1 MHAGAAVSSGG
12 GPDSKSGGAAH
23 ASRYGSIGSVSVSS
37 TASKSQRLPRITGS
51 LSGGDG
57 K

>member
-1 MHAGAAVSSGG
+1 MHAGAAASSGG
-12 GPDSKSGGAAH
+12 GPDSSKSGGAGG
-23 ASRYGSIGSVSVSS
+23 RYGSAVSISS

>member
-1 MHAGAAVSSGG
+1 MHAGAAASSGG
-12 GPDSKSGGAAH
+12 GPDSKSGGAGG
-23 ASRYGSIGSVSVSS
+23 RYGSAVSISS